1 MKSVSKSNSD
11 LASLVI
17 RLGFGFLMVFG
28 HGLGKLQTLLA
39 GGEIM
44 FPSFLGLPPIVG
56 LILAIFA
63 ELLAAFAVLIGF
75 KTRLASIPV
84 VITMAVAAFYVHLS
98 DPLFASVAK
107 GGASKEFA
115 LVYMV
120 GFFGTLLLGSG
131 KYSVDSLIKK
141 GK

>member
-1 MKSVSKSNSD
+1 MKSVSKNSND
-11 LASLVI
+11 IASLVL
-17 RLGFGFLMVFG
+17 RLGFGFMMVFG
-28 HGLGKLQTLLA
+28 HGLGKLESLIN

-44 FPSFLGLPPIVG
+44 FPTLLGLPPIVG
-56 LILAIFA
+56 LILAVFA

-75 KTRLASIPV
+75 KTRLASIPI
-84 VITMAVAAFYVHLS
+84 VITMAVAAFYIHLS
-98 DPLFASVAK
+98 DPLFAAVAK

-115 LVYMV
+115 LVYLV
-120 GFFGTLLLGSG
+120 GFLGTLLLGSG

>member
-1 MKSVSKSNSD
+1 MKSVSKSNND

-28 HGLGKLQTLLA
+28 HGLGKLQTLL
-39 GGEIM
+39 GDGEIM
-44 FPSFLGLPPIVG
+44 FPSFFGLPPIVG
-56 LILAIFA
+56 LILAVFA

-84 VITMAVAAFYVHLS
+84 IITMAVAAFYVHLN
-98 DPLFASVAK
+98 DPLFAAVAK

-115 LVYMV
+115 LLYMI
-120 GFFGTLLLGSG
+120 GFLGTLLLGSG
-131 KYSVDSLIKK
+131 KYSGDSLIRK